1 MTTKKIGV
9 LLANLGS
16 PTAPTTKAVRRFL
29 KDFLWDPRVVNLPRP
44 LWWVILHFFV
54 LPFRPARS
62 AKAYQKVWHEKG
74 SPLTYLTREL
84 TEKTADQ
91 LNAKGI
97 TTDFVMRYGEPSIAN
112 QLRAFKKAGITDLI
126 VLPLYPQYSST
137 TTASI
142 YDHLVKEL
150 NKWRHLPNIQFI
162 SDYHQDRHYIAAVA
176 ESIEQA
182 WREQDKNELLLMSFH
197 GLPEQLTKW
206 GDPYFHQ
213 CHKTATLIAEKL
225 GLNEKE
231 WMIVFQSRFGK
242 AEWLKPYCVDTLQN
256 LPGQG
261 IKTVD
266 VVCPGFAVD
275 CLETLEEIAMENK
288 SIFMKAGGTSYRYIP
303 ALNDSVAHVNAIV
316 NLLEQKI

>member
-1 MTTKKIGV
+1 MATKKTAV

-16 PTAPTTKAVRRFL
+16 PTAPTTTAVRQFL

-44 LWWVILHFFV
+44 LWWLILHLIV
-54 LPFRPARS
+54 LPFRPGRS
-62 AKAYQKVWHEKG
+62 AKAYRKIWDNKG
-74 SPLTYLTREL
+74 SPLIFLTRQL
-84 TEKTADQ
+84 TGKVADK
-91 LNAKGI
+91 LSAKGV
-97 TTDFVMRYGEPSIAN
+97 TTDYAMRYGEPSIAK
-112 QLRAFKKAGITDLI
+112 QLKRFKQQGITDLV

-142 YDHLVKEL
+142 YDAVIKEL
-150 NKWRHLPNIQFI
+150 NEWRHLPSIQFI
-162 SDYHQDRHYIAAVA
+162 SDYHQDKHYIAAVA
-176 ESIEQA
+176 DSIEQI
-182 WREQDKNELLLMSFH
+182 WREQGKNELLLMSFH

-213 CHKTATLIAEKL
+213 CQETAALVAEKL
-225 GLNEKE
+225 GLNKKQ
-231 WMIVFQSRFGK
+231 WLLVFQSRFGK

-266 VVCPGFAVD
+266 VICPGFAVD

-288 SIFMKAGGTSYRYIP
+288 SVFMESAGVNYRYIP
-303 ALNDSVAHVNAIV
+303 ALNDSEAHVNAITG
-316 NLLEQKI
+316 LLEQKL

>member
-1 MTTKKIGV
+1 
-9 LLANLGS
+9 
-16 PTAPTTKAVRRFL
+16 
-29 KDFLWDPRVVNLPRP
+29 
-44 LWWVILHFFV
+44 
-54 LPFRPARS
+54 
-62 AKAYQKVWHEKG
+62 
-74 SPLTYLTREL
+74 
-84 TEKTADQ
+84 
-91 LNAKGI
+91 
-97 TTDFVMRYGEPSIAN
+97 
-112 QLRAFKKAGITDLI
+112 LI
-126 VLPLYPQYSST
+126 ILPLYPQYSST

-150 NKWRHLPNIQFI
+150 NQWRHLPNIQFI
-162 SDYHQDRHYIAAVA
+162 SDYHQDKYYIAAVA

-182 WREQDKNELLLMSFH
+182 WRKQGKNELLLMSFH

-213 CHKTATLIAEKL
+213 CHKTAALIAEKL
-225 GLNEKE
+225 GLNEKQ

-288 SIFMKAGGTSYRYIP
+288 SIFMKSGGTSYRYIP
-303 ALNDSVAHVNAIV
+303 ALNDSEAHVNAIV